1 MRAAFSSR
9 LEGRDWTA
17 KDRNRARDEIE
28 SWVEAEYPFAERGPG
43 VSVRLDDHEPDHRHQ
58 DPNRRDYWWRYT
70 IGHTIGQG
78 DVLTTVLTLSSR
90 ADTTIFEARL
100 SVVPGGVRVS
110 PRPESVSVVAVR
122 ALVRQLVAACP
133 FFDAGRR
140 VVDHSIRIID
150 GAGAQDVAAFC
161 EAPSRTLP
169 VVIET
174 IQAKTSSIFGA
185 DRLPLTL
192 SGLAHVYLFEG
203 DAARNEFNSFHGAD
217 LLVPRGLTV
226 VWPDLTHRTWNGAGL
241 TTTGGDD
248 VRRQCI
254 PLITETAADSLA
266 PLRPPLFRRSRFEER
281 ANIGDSS
288 ANLAQE
294 SSDLTADPENV
305 PWTDYRSALDGWQ
318 EAMERI
324 DQLEEAMAE
333 ADRLIAEK
341 QTLLDQGD
349 RIVDQLI
356 LQNTELALLMGR
368 QPAGLVAT
376 NALDAVKQAQEL
388 CENLTFH
395 PRSLETAASLDGI
408 DANRLLQ
415 DLVRLNVVAGD
426 WQTGQINRAS
436 LKISCRG
443 IGLDFAAGISDT
455 AEFKYGSE
463 YAFSWRGRIEY
474 AVAHIRNGKGTRLY
488 RVHLFFDDET
498 RQVVV
503 AYIGR
508 HLRGKRG

>member
-1 MRAAFSSR
+1 MRAVFSTR

-17 KDRNRARDEIE
+17 RDKERARHEIQ
-28 SWVEAEYPFAERGPG
+28 SWVETEFPFAERGPG
-43 VSVRLDDHEPDHRHQ
+43 VSVRLDDHVPDQ
-58 DPNRRDYWWRYT
+58 WWRYT
-70 IGHTIGQG
+70 IGATIGQG
-78 DVLTTVLTLSSR
+78 DVSTTVLTLSTR
-90 ADTTIFEARL
+90 ADVTIFEARL
-100 SVVPGGVRVS
+100 SIVPGGIRVA
-110 PRPESVSVVAVR
+110 PRARPVSLVAVR
-122 ALVRQLVAACP
+122 TLVRSLVASCQ

-140 VVDHSIRIID
+140 VIDHAIRVVED
-150 GAGAQDVAAFC
+150 VSAQDVAAFC

-169 VVIET
+169 VIVET
-174 IQAKTSSIFGA
+174 IPAKTTSVFGA
-185 DRLPLTL
+185 ERLPLTL

-203 DAARNEFNSFHGAD
+203 DGIRNAFNLFHGAD
-217 LLVPRGLTV
+217 LLLARGLTII
-226 VWPDLTHRTWNGAGL
+226 WPDLSHRIWNGYGL
-241 TTTGGDD
+241 TPTGGEN

-254 PLITETAADSLA
+254 PLITETAADSLG
-266 PLRPPLFRRSRFEER
+266 PLRPPLFRRSRLEER
-281 ANIGDSS
+281 TSHAEPSGTTEKVD
-288 ANLAQE
+288 
-294 SSDLTADPENV
+294 SDLTADPESV
-305 PWTDYRSALDGWQ
+305 SWTDYRSALDGWQ
-318 EAMERI
+318 ESMERI

-349 RIVDQLI
+349 RILDQLI

-368 QPAGLVAT
+368 QPAGLVAV
-376 NALDAVKQAQEL
+376 NALDAVKQAAEM

-395 PRSLETAASLDGI
+395 PRSLETAATLDGI

-455 AEFKYGSE
+455 AEYKYGSE
-463 YAFSWRGRIEY
+463 YAFSWRGRTEY
-474 AVAHIRNGKGTRLY
+474 AVAHIRNGRGTRLY

>member
-1 MRAAFSSR
+1 MRAVFSSR

-17 KDRNRARDEIE
+17 ADKDRARQEIQA
-28 SWVEAEYPFAERGPG
+28 WVETEFPFAERGPG
-43 VSVRLDDHEPDHRHQ
+43 ISVRLDDQAPDQ
-58 DPNRRDYWWRYT
+58 WWRYT
-70 IGHTIGQG
+70 IGSTVGQG
-78 DVLTTVLTLSSR
+78 DVITTVLTLSSR
-90 ADTTIFEARL
+90 ADVTVFEARL
-100 SVVPGGVRVS
+100 SVVPGGIRVS
-110 PRPESVSVVAVR
+110 PRARPVSATAIR
-122 ALVRQLVAACP
+122 ALVRTLVAKCP

-140 VVDHSIRIID
+140 VIDHAVLIA
-150 GAGAQDVAAFC
+150 GEVGAQEVAAFC

-169 VVIET
+169 VVVET
-174 IQAKTSSIFGA
+174 IPAKATSVFGA

-192 SGLAHVYLFEG
+192 SGLAHVFVLEG
-203 DAARNEFNSFHGAD
+203 DTARSAFNSFHGAD
-217 LLVPRGLTV
+217 LLERCGLTII
-226 VWPDLTHRTWNGAGL
+226 WPDLSHRSWSGL
-241 TTTGGDD
+241 GLRPTGGEEI
-248 VRRQCI
+248 RRQCV
-254 PLITETAADSLA
+254 PLITEIGADSLG
-266 PLRPPLFRRSRFEER
+266 PLRPPLFRRQRFEER
-281 ANIGDSS
+281 SVQSGQTASPAVSS
-288 ANLAQE
+288 N
-294 SSDLTADPENV
+294 SDLAADPESV
-305 PWTDYRSALDGWQ
+305 PWSDYRSALDGWQ
-318 EAMERI
+318 EAMESI

-341 QTLLDQGD
+341 QSLLDHGD
-349 RIVDQLI
+349 RILDQLI

-368 QPAGLVAT
+368 QPAGLVAV
-376 NALDAVKQAQEL
+376 NALDAVKQAEER

-395 PRSLETAASLDGI
+395 PRSFETAATLDGI

-443 IGLDFAAGISDT
+443 IGLDYAAGISDT
-455 AEFKYGSE
+455 AEYKYGSE
-463 YAFSWRGRIEY
+463 YAFTWRGRTEY
-474 AVAHIRNGKGTRLY
+474 AVAHIRNGRGTRLY

>member
-1 MRAAFSSR
+1 MRTVFSTR
-9 LEGRDWTA
+9 LAGRDWSA
-17 KDRNRARDEIE
+17 GDKDRARQEIQ
-28 SWVEAEYPFAERGPG
+28 SWVEAEFPFAERGPG
-43 VSVRLDDHEPDHRHQ
+43 VSVRLDDQVPDQ
-58 DPNRRDYWWRYT
+58 WWRYT
-70 IGHTIGQG
+70 IGNTVGQG
-78 DVLTTVLTLSSR
+78 DVLTTVLTVSSR
-90 ADTTIFEARL
+90 ADVTIFEARL
-100 SVVPGGVRVS
+100 SVVPGGVRVA
-110 PRPESVSVVAVR
+110 PRARPVSAVATR
-122 ALVRQLVAACP
+122 ALVRTLVATCP

-140 VVDHSIRIID
+140 VADHAIRIVD
-150 GAGAQDVAAFC
+150 DVGAQDVAAFC

-174 IQAKTSSIFGA
+174 VPAKTTSVFGA
-185 DRLPLTL
+185 DRLPLML
-192 SGLAHVYLFEG
+192 SGLAHVYLLEG
-203 DAARNEFNSFHGAD
+203 DAVRIAFNSFHGAD
-217 LLVPRGLTV
+217 VLMSRGLTII
-226 VWPDLTHRTWNGAGL
+226 WPDVSHRTWNGVGL
-241 TTTGGDD
+241 TPTGGED

-254 PLITETAADSLA
+254 PLITETAADSLG

-281 ANIGDSS
+281 VGNGEPS
-288 ANLAQE
+288 ASIAKGNLELA
-294 SSDLTADPENV
+294 ADPDNV

-318 EAMERI
+318 EATERI
-324 DQLEEAMAE
+324 DQLEETMAE

-349 RIVDQLI
+349 RILDHLI

-376 NALDAVKQAQEL
+376 NALDAVRQAQEM

-395 PRSLETAASLDGI
+395 PRSLETAAALDGI

-455 AEFKYGSE
+455 AEYKFGAE
-463 YAFSWRGRIEY
+463 YAFSWRGRTEY
-474 AVAHIRNGKGTRLY
+474 AVAHIRNGRGTRLY

>member
-1 MRAAFSSR
+1 MRAVLSTR

-17 KDRNRARDEIE
+17 ADKDRARHEIQA
-28 SWVEAEYPFAERGPG
+28 WVEAEFPFAERGPG
-43 VSVRLDDHEPDHRHQ
+43 ISVRLDDDVPDQ
-58 DPNRRDYWWRYT
+58 WWRYT
-70 IGHTIGQG
+70 IGSTVGQG

-90 ADTTIFEARL
+90 SDITVFEARL
-100 SVVPGGVRVS
+100 SVVPGGVRVA
-110 PRPESVSVVAVR
+110 PRARPVSAVAIR
-122 ALVRQLVAACP
+122 SLVRTLVAKCP

-140 VVDHSIRIID
+140 VVDHAVHIVD
-150 GAGAQDVAAFC
+150 DVGAQDVAAFC

-169 VVIET
+169 VVVET
-174 IQAKTSSIFGA
+174 IPDRAISVFGA

-203 DAARNEFNSFHGAD
+203 DAVRSAFNEFHGAD
-217 LLVPRGLTV
+217 LLVTRGLTII
-226 VWPDLTHRTWNGAGL
+226 WPDLSHRIWNGVGL
-241 TTTGGDD
+241 TPTGGEEI
-248 VRRQCI
+248 RRQCI
-254 PLITETAADSLA
+254 PLISDVAADSLG
-266 PLRPPLFRRSRFEER
+266 PLRPPLFRRQRFQDRTGNNAQPVGTETKD
-281 ANIGDSS
+281 GTD
-288 ANLAQE
+288 LA
-294 SSDLTADPENV
+294 ADPENV

-318 EAMERI
+318 EAMEQI

-341 QTLLDQGD
+341 QLLLDQGD
-349 RIVDQLI
+349 RILDHLV
-356 LQNTELALLMGR
+356 LQNTELTLLMGR

-376 NALDAVKQAQEL
+376 NALDAVKQAEEL

-395 PRSLETAASLDGI
+395 PRSFETAATLDGI

-455 AEFKYGSE
+455 AEYKYGSE
-463 YAFSWRGRIEY
+463 YAFTWRGHTEY
-474 AVAHIRNGKGTRLY
+474 AVAHIRNGRGTRLY